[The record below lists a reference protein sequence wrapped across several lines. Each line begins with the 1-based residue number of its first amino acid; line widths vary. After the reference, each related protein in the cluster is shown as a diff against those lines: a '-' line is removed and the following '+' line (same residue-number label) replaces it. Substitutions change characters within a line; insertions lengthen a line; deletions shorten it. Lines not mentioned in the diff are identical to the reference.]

1 MSPRA
6 TSLTLRVVGAAAM
19 TVFLV
24 VGFMPLPDGLTG
36 WMSRADLL
44 RPAEAIVVL
53 GGGGVRPDG
62 TLTDVSFRRTFHG
75 IELYRRGLAPL
86 LVLSGEQS
94 SGRSEAQV
102 RGEVALTCGIAPSA
116 IVTALSGHTTRDEG
130 AAIGKL
136 LGERRIRRIVLVADA
151 EGMRRAA
158 AVFAKRGFD
167 VIAAPTADVV
177 SIGGG
182 PGDRLSHARWVA
194 IEAVALLY
202 YRFTGGV

>member
-6 TSLTLRVVGAAAM
+6 MSVTLRVVGAAAM
-19 TVFLV
+19 AVFLV
-24 VGFMPLPDGLTG
+24 VGFTPLPDGLTR

-62 TLTDVSFRRTFHG
+62 KLTDVSFRRTFHG

-86 LVLSGEQS
+86 LVLSGGPS
-94 SGRSEAQV
+94 NGSSEAQV

-116 IVTALSGHTTRDEG
+116 IVTASPGHTTRDEG
-130 AAIGKL
+130 AVIGKL
-136 LGERRIRRIVLVADA
+136 LGERGIRRIVLVADA

-177 SIGGG
+177 GIGGG
-182 PGDRLSHARWVA
+182 PGDRLVHARRVA
-194 IEAVALLY
+194 MEAVALLY
-202 YRFTGGV
+202 YRITGDI